1 MWLIVP
7 LKGNRYVKKS
17 HKLKLKLS
25 SPKRNINST
34 SCPKEFIADLK
45 FLNLSESNLSN
56 LSLDKILADVE
67 RVIYFLILIFDF
79 WFIDFNSILPK
90 QNDKYCSVKCICTAT
105 FNKKQIGFYYHS
117 EIYWCDWISNLS
129 VLFELWQSRSR
140 LEKHKLKD
148 LEIKPPS
155 NKNSNLSESNLAKQ
169 GITSTIYV
177 QMHIADQILAIVIF
191 RNCCN
196 S

>member
-1 MWLIVP
+1 M
-7 LKGNRYVKKS
+7 
-17 HKLKLKLS
+17 
-25 SPKRNINST
+25 PKRIY
-34 SCPKEFIADLK
+34 CWFKIFKFIRIK
-45 FLNLSESNLSN
+45 FIKLT
-56 LSLDKILADVE
+56 LDKILADVE

-79 WFIDFNSILPK
+79 LYIDFNSILPK
-90 QNDKYCSVKCICTAT
+90 QNDKYYSVKCICTAT

-117 EIYWCDWISNLS
+117 EIYRCDWISNLS
-129 VLFELWQSRSR
+129 VPFELWQIRGR
-140 LEKHKLKD
+140 LEKQKLKD

>member
-1 MWLIVP
+1 M
-7 LKGNRYVKKS
+7 KGNRYVKKS

-34 SCPKEFIADLK
+34 SCQKEFIADLK

-67 RVIYFLILIFDF
+67 RVTYFLILIFDF
-79 WFIDFNSILPK
+79 LFIDFNSILPK

-117 EIYWCDWISNLS
+117 EIYRCD
-129 VLFELWQSRSR
+129 
-140 LEKHKLKD
+140 
-148 LEIKPPS
+148 
-155 NKNSNLSESNLAKQ
+155 
-169 GITSTIYV
+169 
-177 QMHIADQILAIVIF
+177 
-191 RNCCN
+191 
-196 S
+196 